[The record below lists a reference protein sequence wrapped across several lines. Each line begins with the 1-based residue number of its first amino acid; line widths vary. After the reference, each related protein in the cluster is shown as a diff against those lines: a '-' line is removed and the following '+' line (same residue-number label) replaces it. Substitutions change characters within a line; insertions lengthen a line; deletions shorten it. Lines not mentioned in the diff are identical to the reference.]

1 MLDVH
6 SDLRSTQIFSPPLY
20 VTHLNVF
27 IAWLVKE
34 ALLSSHRNRMFHKYP
49 MVSGKN
55 NKTFDEIWDSTAA
68 TVQICSR
75 LLLLTVSDAS
85 IIFNANTML

>member
-1 MLDVH
+1 
-6 SDLRSTQIFSPPLY
+6 
-20 VTHLNVF
+20 
-27 IAWLVKE
+27 
-34 ALLSSHRNRMFHKYP
+34 MFHKYP

-55 NKTFDEIWDSTAA
+55 NKTFNEIWDSAAA

-85 IIFNANTML
+85 IIFIANTML